1 MAITWSWSKKIGE
14 WKEVQRGREFTFN
27 IYSGGNCPAVI
38 IYEFEEEGTER
49 YQIQNFFAD
58 KTHLRNCLG
67 LNKGYDNIYA
77 DSKIELNLDKS
88 KDSKLIASEFIKAKF
103 NNPIK
108 ITIG

>member
-1 MAITWSWSKKIGE
+1 MITWSWSKKIGE
-14 WKEVQRGREFTFN
+14 WKEVQRGKEFTFN

-38 IYEFEEEGTER
+38 IYVFEVDGQEK

-58 KTHLRNCLG
+58 KSHLRNCLG
-67 LNKGYDNIYA
+67 LNKGYDNIFI
-77 DSKIELNLDKS
+77 DQEIELILDSS
-88 KDSKLIASEFIKAKF
+88 KDSKLLASEFIKAKF